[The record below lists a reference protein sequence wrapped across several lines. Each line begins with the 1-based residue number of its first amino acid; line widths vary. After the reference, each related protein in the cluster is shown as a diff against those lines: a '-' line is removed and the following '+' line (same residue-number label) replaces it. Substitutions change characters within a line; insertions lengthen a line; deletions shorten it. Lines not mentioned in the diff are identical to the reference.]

1 MIPHRTGEQENAAMY
16 DWTHA
21 AAGAIPGDL
30 ETQLDREW
38 LAVNGIGG
46 FACSTVPSAN
56 TRKYHGLLV
65 AAMAPPVR
73 RMVLLSRVEETVV
86 CDGWSTPLACNE
98 YPGTIYPRGDQS
110 LRAFSSDPFP
120 RWAYQG
126 QGWTV
131 EKTLRLVPGENAVV
145 LGYTLLGGTTASP
158 VELQLRPMFALRN
171 IHELTYQWNGQL
183 TVEEWSPGHLRIP
196 ATGRT
201 PEVFFSHDG
210 VFETDDHWYLNTIYR
225 REQERGYAGL
235 EDLWNPGV
243 VHWSLRPG
251 QTVNFVC
258 ATDPI
263 DLPRLLATADAKMDA
278 RSTAAAQAAGGD
290 DTLRLLL
297 RAADQ
302 FVLSVPVRDGPPGTA
317 DYVVA
322 SYPWSPPSPR
332 QTLTGFC
339 GLFLVP
345 GRFTAGRDLLVRL
358 AGRMEDGVLPAALP
372 EAGGR
377 PQYHGV
383 DASLW
388 FVNAVR
394 NYLRHTGDVDGV
406 RGTLF
411 DAVLSVVHWYRE
423 GTSLGIRT
431 DVDGLLSTNQPGV
444 PTTWM
449 DALADGW
456 VVTPRGGKAVEVN
469 ALWHNALC
477 SAADLATQLG
487 RPELSAEFAR
497 LGSAAQAAFNRRFW
511 NPAANCCYDV
521 IDDLGA
527 DPAVRPN
534 QLLAVSLPYPV
545 LTANRF
551 EPVLDAVRTVLMTPF
566 GPRTLAPADANYR
579 GHYAGNVVE
588 RDRAYHQGSV
598 HPWLLGHYVTAY
610 LKVNG
615 RGPGA
620 RAEAR
625 QLLEPCLAYLR
636 SAGEGQLCEL
646 FDGDAPH
653 RPGGAI
659 AAATSV
665 AELLRAYAQE
675 VLDRQPNDRATTV
688 RPASVC

>member
-1 MIPHRTGEQENAAMY
+1 MH

-21 AAGAIPGDL
+21 AAADAAPGDL
-30 ETQLDREW
+30 EAGLAREW

-46 FACSTVPSAN
+46 FACSTAVGAN

-98 YPGTIYPRGDQS
+98 YPGTVFPRGDQS

-131 EKTLRLVPGENAVV
+131 EKTLRLLPGQNAVV
-145 LGYTLLGGTTASP
+145 LSYTLLGGAGGGDRA
-158 VELQLRPMFALRN
+158 VELQLRPMFALRD
-171 IHELTYQWNGQL
+171 IHDLTYQWNGPL
-183 TVEEWSPGHLRIP
+183 TVEERSPGQMRIP

-201 PEVFFSHDG
+201 PEVFFAHDG
-210 VFETDDHWYLNTIYR
+210 VFETDGHWYLNTIYR

-243 VHWSLRPG
+243 VHWSLRAG
-251 QTVNFVC
+251 QTVSFAC

-263 DLPRLLATADAKMDA
+263 DLPGLLVAAESQTDARAAATA
-278 RSTAAAQAAGGD
+278 RAADGD
-290 DTLRLLL
+290 EPLRLLL

-302 FVLSVPVRDGPPGTA
+302 FVLSVPTRDGPPGTHE
-317 DYVVA
+317 YVA
-322 SYPWSPPSPR
+322 ANYPWSPPSPR
-332 QTLTGFC
+332 HALVGFC

-345 GRFTAGRDLLVRL
+345 GRFTAGRDLLLRL
-358 AGRMEDGVLPAALP
+358 AGRLEDGLLPTALP

-377 PQYHGV
+377 PLYHGV
-383 DASLW
+383 DPSLW

-394 NYLRHTGDVDGV
+394 NYLTYTGDLDGV
-406 RGTLF
+406 RGPLF

-423 GTSLGIRT
+423 GTALGIRT
-431 DVDGLLSTNQPGV
+431 DVDGLLATNQPGV

-477 SAADLATQLG
+477 CAADLADRLG
-487 RPELSAEFAR
+487 RPDPAADLRR
-497 LGSAAQAAFNRRFW
+497 LAAAAAVSFNRRFW
-511 NPAANCCYDV
+511 NPATHCCFDT

-534 QLLAVSLPYPV
+534 QLLAVSLPYPA
-545 LTANRF
+545 LLPHRF
-551 EPVLDAVRTVLMTPF
+551 EPVLDAVRTLLMTPF
-566 GPRTLAPADANYR
+566 GPRTLSPADPNYR
-579 GHYAGNVVE
+579 GHYAGNIVE

-610 LKVNG
+610 LKVHG
-615 RGPGA
+615 RGAGA

-625 QLLEPCLAYLR
+625 QLLEPCLDRLR
-636 SAGEGQLCEL
+636 TAGEGQLCEL

-665 AELLRAYAQE
+665 AELLRAYAQD
-675 VLDRQPNDRATTV
+675 VLDRHPPSRV
-688 RPASVC
+688 PFPASVG